1 MNLKSGNIMFNWNNL
16 LLGLGGISGLILLVA
31 SVGHVFYRRKQWL
44 ETKGINE
51 SLKELIKV
59 MGK

>member
-1 MNLKSGNIMFNWNNL
+1 MFNWNNL